1 MTPPIL
7 TEHRDLTRRGV
18 EALAEQDPE
27 LHRLLEGELRQQ
39 SSTLAM
45 VAYASLADPSVLA
58 CGAAALSNV
67 TAEGYPGRRYHP
79 GCTWLDGVEE
89 LAVERAKTVFGASYV
104 NVQPHSCS
112 SANLAVLF
120 GLLRPGDPI
129 LGLHLDS
136 GGHLTHGSRASVVGN
151 YFDAA
156 GYTVDAAGLLDL
168 DQVRDLA
175 LRHRPK
181 LIVAGASAYP
191 RAFDYARFR
200 EIADEVGAYLL
211 ADISHIAGLIAG
223 DVLPSPIDHAHITT
237 TSTYKQLGGPRG
249 GLIMMGRD
257 HDAPVPGSKQTLA
270 QLLQRGVFPR
280 SQGTLNPGAI
290 AAKARALDLVGRA
303 EFAALARLVAA
314 DARALAA
321 ALVDREYRILTGGTD
336 THMVL
341 ADVSASGLSGAV
353 AERALERCGILA
365 NRNRIPEDTRPP
377 TVTSGL
383 RFGTNILAQ
392 RGFRPEEMDGCA
404 ELVHQ
409 VLRGVIAHGDE
420 DFLLDEVVQRSA
432 EQAVADACAVHPIP
446 GYAA

>member
-1 MTPPIL
+1 MTPPLI
-7 TEHRDLTRRGV
+7 TEYRDLTQRGV
-18 EALAEQDPE
+18 EALAVQDPE
-27 LHRLLEGELRQQ
+27 LHRLLEGELHQQ

-45 VAYASLADPSVLA
+45 VAYTSLADPSVLA
-58 CGAAALSNV
+58 CGASALSNV

-89 LAVERAKTVFGASYV
+89 LAIERAKSVFGAEYV

-120 GLLRPGDPI
+120 SLLRPGDPI
-129 LGLHLDS
+129 LGMHLDS
-136 GGHLTHGSRASVVGN
+136 GGHLTHGSRASVVGD
-151 YFDAA
+151 YFDAKS
-156 GYTVDAAGLLDL
+156 YTVDADGLIDL
-168 DQVRDLA
+168 DRVRDLA

-200 EIADEVGAYLL
+200 AIADEVGAYLL

-223 DVLPSPIDHAHITT
+223 GVLSSPIDHAHITT

-257 HDAPVPGSKQTLA
+257 HNATAPRTRGTLT

-280 SQGTLNPGAI
+280 SQGTVNPGAV

-303 EFAALARLVAA
+303 EFASLARLIAA
-314 DARALAA
+314 DASSLATALAT
-321 ALVDREYRILTGGTD
+321 RGYRILTGGTD
-336 THMVL
+336 THMVV
-341 ADVSASGLSGAV
+341 ADVSTSGLSGAI
-353 AERALERCGILA
+353 AERALEQCGILA
-365 NRNRIPEDTRPP
+365 NRNRIPGDTRPP
-377 TVTSGL
+377 MVTSGL

-392 RGFRPEEMDGCA
+392 RGFRPPEMDRCA
-404 ELVHQ
+404 DVVQ
-409 VLRGVIAHGDE
+409 TVLDGVIANGDE
-420 DFLLDEVVQRSA
+420 VFLLDSAVQHDVERT
-432 EQAVADACAVHPIP
+432 VAQLCTGHPVP
-446 GYAA
+446 GYCG